1 MLLRD
6 RDLTI
11 ENLERRLFAE
21 AEQAK
26 SLTGENKAL
35 RLEVQAADSALS
47 RSEHDLGALRERA
60 SLLESDN
67 NRLQQLAADLT
78 SQITGLQA
86 RLQEVETAAE
96 AQSQQR
102 LGLEEKLVLEAA
114 ARERAEAQLEVETN
128 AFRTEKATLG
138 MKLDAVRHRSSTSEQ
153 ILARLRVQHREQEQA
168 ARAAERQLKEALIA
182 KTSADRRLES
192 LQEDLARQ
200 SERFLDLQRVRDEF
214 AARCD
219 MLGKAISAKDAQ
231 LAQSGTHIAGLE
243 DRIEHLVAKH
253 EAVRRELEASN
264 RRLTEELDGEKSER
278 ALLQGALE
286 IARDSRNQLKKRYD
300 SLKRAGRAPSG
311 DDTPTETEAETT
323 NNVHPLVTAKGQQ
336 T

>member
-1 MLLRD
+1 M
-6 RDLTI
+6 
-11 ENLERRLFAE
+11 
-21 AEQAK
+21 
-26 SLTGENKAL
+26 
-35 RLEVQAADSALS
+35 
-47 RSEHDLGALRERA
+47 
-60 SLLESDN
+60 
-67 NRLQQLAADLT
+67 
-78 SQITGLQA
+78 
-86 RLQEVETAAE
+86 
-96 AQSQQR
+96 
-102 LGLEEKLVLEAA
+102 
-114 ARERAEAQLEVETN
+114 
-128 AFRTEKATLG
+128 
-138 MKLDAVRHRSSTSEQ
+138 
-153 ILARLRVQHREQEQA
+153 QHREQEQA

-200 SERFLDLQRVRDEF
+200 SERFLDLQRIRDEF

-311 DDTPTETEAETT
+311 EDPPRRRRPKRPTTCTPWSRRKVSRPEA
-323 NNVHPLVTAKGQQ
+323 
-336 T
+336 